1 MAKAA
6 GRKRKPGVARTKTGQ
21 ISRAG
26 KDPRMTAL
34 AQHHRAGSLSEW
46 RGTTVGRLL
55 EDQRDLTLGTVPKEL
70 HEAAN
75 RFAKAYEGY
84 RSAMCSRRPLAIV
97 SGGMPG
103 EEDPER
109 TAKLIDLYENANTIL
124 QQQGHAIRQATHEI
138 VCDHHEENWRPPFH
152 MAYHCVEGLKALADH
167 YGLDWRSD
175 DRRAA

>member
-6 GRKRKPGVARTKTGQ
+6 GRKRKQNIVRTKSGQ
-21 ISRAG
+21 PSRAG

-55 EDQRDLTLGTVPKEL
+55 EDQRDLTRGTVPKEL

-75 RFAKAYEGY
+75 RFAKAYEAY

-97 SGGMPG
+97 SGGIPG
-103 EEDPER
+103 EEDQER
-109 TAKLIDLYENANTIL
+109 TAKLILRYTEANTAL

-138 VCDHHEENWRPPFH
+138 VCDHHEESWSPPFH
-152 MAYHCVEGLKALADH
+152 MAFHCIEGLKALAEH
-167 YGLDWRSD
+167 YGLEWRD
-175 DRRAA
+175 GRRAA

>member
-1 MAKAA
+1 MAKA
-6 GRKRKPGVARTKTGQ
+6 GRKRKASVVRTKSGQ

-55 EDQRDLTLGTVPKEL
+55 EDDRGLTRGAVVKEL

-75 RFAKAYEGY
+75 RFAKAYEAW
-84 RSAMCSRRPLAIV
+84 RSAMCSRRPLAV
-97 SGGMPG
+97 VTGSTPG
-103 EEDPER
+103 VEDEDR
-109 TAKLIDLYENANTIL
+109 TARLIERYEAANRTL

-138 VCDHHEENWRPPFH
+138 VCDHHEESWSPPFH

-167 YGLDWRSD
+167 YGLDWRAP
-175 DRRAA
+175 DRQAA

>member
-6 GRKRKPGVARTKTGQ
+6 GRKRKQNIVRTKSGQ
-21 ISRAG
+21 PSRAG

-55 EDQRDLTLGTVPKEL
+55 EDQRDLTKGTVPKEL

-75 RFAKAYEGY
+75 RFAKAYEAY
-84 RSAMCSRRPLAIV
+84 RSAMCSRRPLAV
-97 SGGMPG
+97 VTGGIPG
-103 EEDPER
+103 EEDQER
-109 TAKLIDLYENANTIL
+109 TAKLIERYENANTVL
-124 QQQGHAIRQATHEI
+124 QQHGHAIRQATYEI
-138 VCDHHEENWRPPFH
+138 VCEHHEENWRPPFN
-152 MAYHCVEGLKALADH
+152 MAYYCVLGLKALADH
-167 YGLDWRSD
+167 YGLDWRVG

>member
-1 MAKAA
+1 MAKA
-6 GRKRKPGVARTKTGQ
+6 GRKRKASVVRTKTGQ

-34 AQHHRAGSLSEW
+34 AQQHRAGSLSEW

-55 EDQRDLTLGTVPKEL
+55 EDQRDLTRGTVPKEL

-75 RFAKAYEGY
+75 RFAKAYDVY

-97 SGGMPG
+97 SGGIPG
-103 EEDPER
+103 EEDQER
-109 TAKLIDLYENANTIL
+109 TEKLIKRYTDANTAL

-152 MAYHCVEGLKALADH
+152 MAFHCIEGLKVLAEH
-167 YGLDWRSD
+167 YGLEWRD

>member
-6 GRKRKPGVARTKTGQ
+6 GRKRKQGVVRTKSGQ

-55 EDQRDLTLGTVPKEL
+55 EDGGDLLRHTTPKEL

-75 RFAKAYEGY
+75 RFAKAYEAY
-84 RSAMCSRRPLAIV
+84 RSAMCSRRPLAV
-97 SGGMPG
+97 VTGGMPG
-103 EEDPER
+103 EEDEER
-109 TAKLIDLYENANTIL
+109 TAKLIKRYTDANTVL

-138 VCDHHEENWRPPFH
+138 VCDHHEESWTPPFH
-152 MAYHCVEGLKALADH
+152 MAHHCVEGLKALADH
-167 YGLDWRSD
+167 YGLDWRNSD
-175 DRRAA
+175 QRAA

>member
-1 MAKAA
+1 MAKA
-6 GRKRKPGVARTKTGQ
+6 GRKRKASVVRTKSGQ

-55 EDQRDLTLGTVPKEL
+55 EDQRGLTRGTVPKEL
-70 HEAAN
+70 HEAAI
-75 RFAKAYEGY
+75 RFAKAYEAY

-97 SGGMPG
+97 SGGMPA
-103 EEDPER
+103 EEDEGR
-109 TAKLIDLYENANTIL
+109 TEKLIKRYTDANTVL

-138 VCDHHEENWRPPFH
+138 VCDHHEESWRPPFH
-152 MAYHCVEGLKALADH
+152 MAYHCIEGLKALADH
-167 YGLDWRSD
+167 YGLDWRDHS
-175 DRRAA
+175 RQAA